1 MSDQHIHVHPYRLT
15 GSSAHRLEEL
25 LMDQNAG
32 ALKDG
37 TFHLTNLKGSKA
49 EIVAPEEFSG
59 SNYDQTFLQ
68 GIDVKTYKQAT
79 SYITAK
85 MRPNSDYNIL
95 RTDRLGEYT
104 TKLHVTSSADKV
116 QHRILVLDE
125 PEYFDDNTSPAS
137 LGMSGVAGSRAQ
149 LDTSVNKAKAR
160 IYNKSYRERR
170 DLGQADLFQDG
181 TAYKDTTTVDPTEIV
196 GVKLRGDGSVA
207 GQSVEFPPY
216 MVHATDRTSADG
228 AIEIFPIRSVAD
240 RSTPEHPH
248 TAQGVKADLNL
259 IDLYRKSD
267 VMTHQSQKLGSRKL
281 VIGRSVRSYTS
292 FICTQSTTVN
302 NDTIVF
308 GLGGISCTLT
318 LRDAGVN
325 ISSLNS
331 STKYIILDLGN
342 ATTGNWNSVGASGTP
357 VVGQVFTSTG
367 TVGSTTGI
375 VQEYAKYIG
384 VKSGSSIAIEVVK
397 GSSDNQFATRLS
409 TAFNNVRSLGMRV
422 SSTVT
427 TNTVFLREVLDRKT
441 TRGVSVTIT
450 DSSASSTK
458 KITTATTIG
467 AFVAEFFRYAD
478 YVYETGKTKAL
489 GGYDYY
495 LDGVESFGIEVLD
508 NAEAVKLQVA
518 TSPMAD
524 SDDAND
530 LVDLDAYVPWL
541 AQMRSGTFGESH
553 IGPINT
559 QGYVA
564 PQHAASS
571 PFEDNSDKDI
581 AGVRI
586 TDANTFAAL
595 PNFFLTDKRTTLT
608 GRQYTAHNS
617 LLFQT
622 VWNNSV
628 KSFVTSSHS
637 AAYGSSLKTEL
648 GTEGQ
653 PTGDAGTATL
663 STKDNGNVAHGLTAG
678 QRITLID
685 HLGDK
690 IDYFVSNTADAGK
703 SHLASVNEGDVLE
716 ASPTGKIVTIKQLE
730 VGKVYKIATLG
741 TGNWDKVGADDSPA
755 VGESFVANA
764 ARRTGTNATA
774 YESTMAS
781 RSAGSTKGIAV
792 GFDTSGATTQNGFL
806 TLLKAAIEHANG
818 HNGTIL
824 VSANPSDGASIQTRT
839 LTQSGPGS
847 GHGNSAIVENLTT
860 ISSTNF
866 SGGAISVKFE
876 KTSPYF
882 AESKHYAMKGAPA
895 LFSNTFPAVLAI
907 SGSHHLSGRAH
918 DGSGA
923 GGFKDDSPWTVSYWM
938 SGSDSRA
945 THLTSTRDIIHFKND
960 PFDTADHYPNVE
972 NFKIRHY
979 VSSNRGALYVSLYD
993 NDFYPS
999 NHHRV
1004 TFVFGAVRAGKTVT
1018 GYRNSAQENSLFRT
1032 LRGGDSWNHIA
1043 VTYDGGMHSTATHSS
1058 DEPYKGTNSGTTYRN
1073 FLQSLEN
1080 ETRPADDTVT
1090 KGDTINISD
1099 SNSLVTS
1106 TATKYVITS
1115 LGNTTNAQWQAV
1127 GVTAGKE
1134 AVGTVFTA
1142 GATSGTGTGTVK
1154 LKSTKYFETP
1164 NVSST
1169 STQVLYDYGN
1179 DQYDPYTV
1187 ERGNAASGRV
1197 ECPVRLF
1204 LNGVDITAGC
1214 LEKIIHTS
1222 VRTTGHNIRYG
1233 SDYLQ
1238 SSAAASATLTYTGN
1252 LSVGQTI
1259 TLISADN
1266 HSKTYEICLN
1276 AGTPSAGNVKV
1287 VLSAADDGDG
1297 VFTDLR
1303 NQIVGLN
1310 GHGSGRF
1317 SAVLDTTA
1325 NELTITQVAH
1335 GSAGNTSIVHTLGN
1349 TTPSSPAAFTG
1360 GRNAGDFRDIQHT
1373 GPARSLATAE
1383 TARDALDTPY
1393 AGHTV
1398 SKSKIVIGGLANATS
1413 PIEKTVKRT
1422 STNNFSTSTTTS
1434 QRTRVYAHQ
1443 NSNYISE
1450 VAMWNTKLTDSNI
1463 LAVWE
1468 LSKFNDVLFT
1478 VEKPMAEAVT
1488 RMGASFEEGVD
1499 KDHVHETKGFVF
1511 ASTEH
1516 GTDSLAFGGLKK

>member
-1 MSDQHIHVHPYRLT
+1 MSDEHIHVHPYRLT

-32 ALKDG
+32 ALKNG

-125 PEYFDDNTSPAS
+125 PDYFDDNTSPAS
-137 LGMSGVAGSRAQ
+137 LGMSGVSGSRAQ

-196 GVKLRGDGSVA
+196 GVKLRGDGSIA
-207 GQSVEFPPY
+207 GQAVEFPPY

-248 TAQGVKADLNL
+248 TAQGIKADLNL

-267 VMTHQSQKLGSRKL
+267 VMTHQSQKLGTRKL
-281 VIGRSVRSYTS
+281 VIGRTVRSFTS

-308 GLGGISCTLT
+308 GLGGISCTVT

-325 ISSLNS
+325 ISSINS

-357 VVGQVFTSTG
+357 AVGQVFTASG

-375 VQEYAKYIG
+375 VQEYAKYTG
-384 VKSGSSIAIEVVK
+384 VKTGSSIAIEVVK

-441 TRGVSVTIT
+441 TRGVSVSIT
-450 DSSASSTK
+450 DSSASTTK

-467 AFVAEFFRYAD
+467 AFVVEFSRYAD
-478 YVYETGKTKAL
+478 YVYETVKTKAL

-508 NAEAVKLQVA
+508 NAESVKLQVA
-518 TSPMAD
+518 TSPMAN
-524 SDDAND
+524 SDDPSD
-530 LVDLDAYVPWL
+530 LVDLDAYTPWL

-564 PQHAASS
+564 PQHALSS

-581 AGVRI
+581 TGVRI

-595 PNFFLTDKRTTLT
+595 PNFFLTDKRVTLT
-608 GRQYTAHNS
+608 GRQYTGHNS

-622 VWNNSV
+622 VWQNSV

-648 GTEGQ
+648 GTEGK

-663 STKDNGNVAHGLTAG
+663 STKNNGNVAHGLTAG

-703 SHLASVNEGDVLE
+703 AHLSSVNEGDVLE

-730 VGKVYKIATLG
+730 VGKVYKIATVG
-741 TGNWDKVGADDSPA
+741 TGNWKDVGADSTPA
-755 VGESFVANA
+755 VGESFTANA

-774 YESTMAS
+774 YESTLAS

-792 GFDTSGATTQNGFL
+792 GFDTGGATTQNGFL

-847 GHGNSAIVENLTT
+847 GHGNSGIVENLAT
-860 ISSTNF
+860 IESTSF
-866 SGGAISVKFE
+866 SGGSISVKFE

-882 AESKHYAMKGAPA
+882 AESKHYAMKGSPA
-895 LFSNTFPAVLAI
+895 LRDTTYPAVIAI

-918 DGSGA
+918 DGSGD
-923 GGFKDDSPWTVSYWM
+923 GGFKDDSPWTISYWM

-960 PFDTADHYPNVE
+960 PFDTADLYPNVE

-979 VSSNRGALYVSLYD
+979 VSRNRGALYVTLYD

-1004 TFVFGAVRAGKTVT
+1004 TFVFGAVRSGQTIT
-1018 GYRNSAQENSLFRT
+1018 GMRNSAQQASLYNT
-1032 LRGGDSWNHIA
+1032 LKGGKSWNQIA
-1043 VTYDGGMHSTATHSS
+1043 VTYDGGMHSTVTHSS

-1080 ETRPADDTVT
+1080 ETRPAADTIT
-1090 KGDTINISD
+1090 KGDTINISNA
-1099 SNSLVTS
+1099 NSLIDGTQ
-1106 TATKYVITS
+1106 YVITS
-1115 LGNTTNAQWQAV
+1115 LGSTTNDNWN
-1127 GVTAGKE
+1127 TIRKE
-1134 AVGTVFTA
+1134 ANVTSVVGTIFTA
-1142 GATSGTGTGTVK
+1142 DATSGTGTGTVK

-1164 NVSST
+1164 DVSST
-1169 STQVLYDYGN
+1169 STQILYDYGN

-1187 ERGNAASGRV
+1187 ERGNASSGRV

-1204 LNGVDITAGC
+1204 LNGVDVTAGC
-1214 LEKIIHTS
+1214 LERITHTA
-1222 VRTTGHNIRYG
+1222 VRTTGHNTRYG

-1238 SSAAASATLTYTGN
+1238 AAIAASGTVTITNYANLSAGDTVVFQNAAGETITATAHGSTTTSSDTDNPTFAIGANNNATATNLATCLNANAALTAAAS
-1252 LSVGQTI
+1252 
-1259 TLISADN
+1259 
-1266 HSKTYEICLN
+1266 
-1276 AGTPSAGNVKV
+1276 
-1287 VLSAADDGDG
+1287 
-1297 VFTDLR
+1297 
-1303 NQIVGLN
+1303 
-1310 GHGSGRF
+1310 
-1317 SAVLDTTA
+1317 SAVV
-1325 NELTITQVAH
+1325 TITQVT
-1335 GSAGNTSIVHTLGN
+1335 AGPSGNKTITLTDAGDAGMSK
-1349 TTPSSPAAFTG
+1349 TDIAGGLAAQ
-1360 GRNAGDFRDIQHT
+1360 DFRDIQYT
-1373 GPARSLATAE
+1373 GPDRSLAAAE
-1383 TARDALDTPY
+1383 TARDSASTPF
-1393 AGHTV
+1393 AGHTI

-1413 PIEKTVKRT
+1413 RIAKTVKKT
-1422 STNNFSTSTTTS
+1422 STDNFATSTTTS

-1478 VEKPMAEAVT
+1478 VAKPMAEAVT